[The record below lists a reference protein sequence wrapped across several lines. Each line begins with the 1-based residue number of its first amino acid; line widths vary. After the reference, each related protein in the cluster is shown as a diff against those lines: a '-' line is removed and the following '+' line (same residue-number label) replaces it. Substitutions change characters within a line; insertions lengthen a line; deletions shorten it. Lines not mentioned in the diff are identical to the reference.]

1 MAKAGRKEIMIT
13 QSMKEEAQRLSA
25 LGFNEK
31 QISEAIG
38 LNYRTF
44 QDKKEHF
51 IDHLKRGKKEL
62 RERIASA
69 MISKIDENDT
79 TALIFICKRLG
90 LFTHSIE
97 ATAPTTS
104 KEVLQELSKTYEALG
119 NGNIQESTALTIKGL
134 LESVL
139 KGIEVTELEE
149 RIKTLEEQNQK
160 RQK

>member
-1 MAKAGRKEIMIT
+1 MAKAGRKEIIIT

-51 IDHLKRGKKEL
+51 IDYLKRGKNEL
-62 RERIASA
+62 RERIAGA

-79 TALIFICKRLG
+79 TALIFMCKRLG
-90 LFTHSIE
+90 IFTNSIE
-97 ATAPTTS
+97 ATSPNNP
-104 KEVLQELSKTYEALG
+104 KEVIKELSKTYEALG
-119 NGNIQESTALTIKGL
+119 NGIIQDSTALTIKGL

-139 KGIEVTELEE
+139 KGLEVVELEE
-149 RIKTLEEQNQK
+149 RIQKLEATQQRK
-160 RQK
+160 

>member
-1 MAKAGRKEIMIT
+1 MAKAGRKEIIIT

-51 IDHLKRGKKEL
+51 IDYLKRGKNEL
-62 RERIASA
+62 RERIAGA

-79 TALIFICKRLG
+79 TALIFMCKRLG
-90 LFTHSIE
+90 IFTNSIE
-97 ATAPTTS
+97 ATSPNTP
-104 KEVLQELSKTYEALG
+104 KEVIKELSKTYEALG
-119 NGNIQESTALTIKGL
+119 NGIIQDSTALTIKGL

-139 KGIEVTELEE
+139 KGLEVVELEE
-149 RIKTLEEQNQK
+149 RIQKLEATQQRK
-160 RQK
+160 